1 MDWWYDIQQGE
12 EFQPPFRT
20 PTCGAIFDD
29 EDLYANHARWSI
41 ASYLIVRNDHF
52 ILNPHK
58 WVDLSSHNLSQ
69 VDLMSFRPLLHSL
82 HLWYYPPHM
91 RDVRT
96 YFKTAACGY
105 TDLAECM
112 DILNPTSG
120 FKRMLDKLENRGND
134 RGTFLFWIR
143 SGHCSRLFIR
153 WPQHQEGKVRCSKV
167 VWHIK

>member
-12 EFQPPFRT
+12 EFQPPFCT

-41 ASYLIVRNDHF
+41 TSYLIVCNDHF
-52 ILNPHK
+52 VLDPYK
-58 WVDLSSHNLSQ
+58 WVNLSSRDLSR
-69 VDLMSFRPLLHSL
+69 VDLMSLQPLLHSL
-82 HLWYYPPHM
+82 HLWYYPPHV
-91 RDVRT
+91 RDVCAN
-96 YFKTAACGY
+96 FETAACRY

-120 FKRMLDKLENRGND
+120 FKRTLDKLENRSND
-134 RGTFLFWIR
+134 RGTFLFWIC
-143 SGHCSRLFIR
+143 SGHHSQPFVR